1 MKPVIF
7 IGSSLDDLRAFPDR
21 PRHDAGFQLERVQ
34 RGLDPDDWKPMP
46 TIGSGVR
53 EIRVRDASGVFRV
66 IYLASLADAV
76 YVLHAFAKKTQRTSQ
91 RDLALAQSRF
101 KELKRGSLR

>member
-7 IGSSLDDLRAFPDR
+7 IGSSLADLHTFPDR

-46 TIGSGVR
+46 TIGQGVR
-53 EIRVRDASGVFRV
+53 EIRVRDASGAFRV
-66 IYLASLADAV
+66 IYLAASADAV
-76 YVLHAFAKKTQRTSQ
+76 YVLHAFAKRTQRTPK
-91 RDLALAQSRF
+91 RDLALAQARF
-101 KELKRGSLR
+101 GELKRGARR